1 MTFYDI
7 ISDDVTRLSKI
18 YYLHW
23 YYFHLLKSYCY
34 VTFNHTPVK
43 FVFSLVPF
51 LIQWKNNTCFNDLHT
66 FLLQVDFANKY
77 LGGGV
82 LTHGCV
88 QEEIRFLICPEMII
102 SRLFT
107 EGLEKNESLI
117 MKGIYLLFY
126 LLFFDHHSLI
136 IGIFQTMKQIWTQY
150 IE

>member
-1 MTFYDI
+1 MMPLWNLYLALYFFWFNEKT
-7 ISDDVTRLSKI
+7 THASK
-18 YYLHW
+18 Y
-23 YYFHLLKSYCY
+23 
-34 VTFNHTPVK
+34 T
-43 FVFSLVPF
+43 SLVPF
-51 LIQWKNNTCFNDLHT
+51 LVQWKNNTCFNDLHT

-136 IGIFQTMKQIWTQY
+136 IGIFQTIKLIWTQY